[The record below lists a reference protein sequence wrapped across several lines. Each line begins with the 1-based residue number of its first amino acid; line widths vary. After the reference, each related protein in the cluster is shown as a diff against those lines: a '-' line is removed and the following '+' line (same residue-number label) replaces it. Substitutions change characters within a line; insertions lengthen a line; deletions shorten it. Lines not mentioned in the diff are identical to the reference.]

1 VCNDDLNSLTFLESI
16 SQELFNF
23 TQEVSYEN
31 VSDEAS
37 VSHATIQE
45 ATNDP
50 IINDSPFARE

>member
-1 VCNDDLNSLTFLESI
+1 LTFLESI

-31 VSDEAS
+31 VSNEAS
-37 VSHATIQE
+37 VAHATIQE

-50 IINDSPFARE
+50 IINDSALARE

>member
-1 VCNDDLNSLTFLESI
+1 LSFLDSRP
-16 SQELFNF
+16 QELFNF

-37 VSHATIQE
+37 VAHATIQE

-50 IINDSPFARE
+50 ILARE